1 MHRAMVAWAVSLT
14 SILVFSH
21 LLWSANEQPPEPPTL
36 PNPEIQ
42 EIRRIDPKDPLL
54 QSIQER
60 MGKLPRLDG
69 ESADTPSAGSSKAP
83 SSLKKNRGSKV
94 SKKNRAAEWMLK
106 SARLLEDQAGELEL
120 VLQVPEAQAQSEQL
134 ASMAKDLRKQVRI
147 LLETP

>member
-14 SILVFSH
+14 SIMICSH
-21 LLWSANEQPPEPPTL
+21 LLWSANGQPPEPPTL
-36 PNPEIQ
+36 PIPESP
-42 EIRRIDPKDPLL
+42 EIRRIDPKDPLF

-60 MGKLPRLDG
+60 MGKLPRLDPD
-69 ESADTPSAGSSKAP
+69 SADSPSAGSSKAS
-83 SSLKKNRGSKV
+83 SSLKKKRGSKV

-106 SARLLEDQAGELEL
+106 SARLLDDQASELEL
-120 VLQVPEAQAQSEQL
+120 QDPQAQAQSEQL

>member
-14 SILVFSH
+14 SIFVFSH
-21 LLWSANEQPPEPPTL
+21 FLWSANEQPPEPPTL
-36 PNPEIQ
+36 PNSQIQ

-69 ESADTPSAGSSKAP
+69 ESAESPSAGSSKAP

>member
-94 SKKNRAAEWMLK
+94 SRKNRAAEWMLK

-120 VLQVPEAQAQSEQL
+120 VLQDPGSQAQSEQL

>member
-36 PNPEIQ
+36 PNSQIQ

-69 ESADTPSAGSSKAP
+69 ESAESPSAGSSKAH

-94 SKKNRAAEWMLK
+94 SRKNRAAEWMLK

>member
-1 MHRAMVAWAVSLT
+1 MHRAMVALAVSLT

-94 SKKNRAAEWMLK
+94 SRKNRAAEWMLK

>member
-1 MHRAMVAWAVSLT
+1 MHRAMVARAVSLT
-14 SILVFSH
+14 SVLVFSH
-21 LLWSANEQPPEPPTL
+21 LLWSANEQPPEPPTV

-60 MGKLPRLDG
+60 MGKLPRLDPD
-69 ESADTPSAGSSKAP
+69 SADTPFAGSSKAP

-94 SKKNRAAEWMLK
+94 SRKNRAAEWMLK
-106 SARLLEDQAGELEL
+106 SARLLEDQASELEL
-120 VLQVPEAQAQSEQL
+120 ELQDPEAQTQSKQL

-147 LLETP
+147 LLEAP

>member
-1 MHRAMVAWAVSLT
+1 MHRAMVALAVSLT

-36 PNPEIQ
+36 PNSHIQ

-94 SKKNRAAEWMLK
+94 SRKNRAAEWMLK

>member
-14 SILVFSH
+14 SIMVFSH

-42 EIRRIDPKDPLL
+42 EIRRIDPKDPLF

-69 ESADTPSAGSSKAP
+69 ESAESPSAGSSKAP

-94 SKKNRAAEWMLK
+94 SRKNRAAEWMLK

-120 VLQVPEAQAQSEQL
+120 VLQDPEAQAQSEQL
-134 ASMAKDLRKQVRI
+134 VSMAKDLRKQVRI
-147 LLETP
+147 LLESP

>member
-1 MHRAMVAWAVSLT
+1 MHRAMVARAVSLT
-14 SILVFSH
+14 SVLVFSH
-21 LLWSANEQPPEPPTL
+21 LLWSANEQPPELPTV

-60 MGKLPRLDG
+60 MGKLPRLDPD
-69 ESADTPSAGSSKAP
+69 SADTPFAGSSKAP

-94 SKKNRAAEWMLK
+94 SRKNRAAEWMLK
-106 SARLLEDQAGELEL
+106 SARLLEDQASELEL
-120 VLQVPEAQAQSEQL
+120 ELQDPEAQTQSKQL

-147 LLETP
+147 LLEAP

>member
-1 MHRAMVAWAVSLT
+1 MHRAMVARAVSLT
-14 SILVFSH
+14 SVLVFSH
-21 LLWSANEQPPEPPTL
+21 LLWSANEQPPEPPTV

-60 MGKLPRLDG
+60 MGKLPRLDPD
-69 ESADTPSAGSSKAP
+69 SADTPFTGSSKAP

-94 SKKNRAAEWMLK
+94 SRKNRAAEWMLK
-106 SARLLEDQAGELEL
+106 SARLLEDQASELEL
-120 VLQVPEAQAQSEQL
+120 QDPEAQTQSNQL

-147 LLETP
+147 LLEAP

>member
-36 PNPEIQ
+36 PNSQIQ

-134 ASMAKDLRKQVRI
+134 ASMANDLRKQVRI

>member
-36 PNPEIQ
+36 PNPQIQ

-69 ESADTPSAGSSKAP
+69 ESAESPSAGSSKAP

-106 SARLLEDQAGELEL
+106 SARLLEDQASELEL
-120 VLQVPEAQAQSEQL
+120 VLQDPEAQTQSEQL
-134 ASMAKDLRKQVRI
+134 ASMANDLRKQVRI

>member
-36 PNPEIQ
+36 PNPQIQ

-134 ASMAKDLRKQVRI
+134 ASMANDLRKQVRI

>member
-1 MHRAMVAWAVSLT
+1 MHRTVVAWAVSLT
-14 SILVFSH
+14 SIIALSH

-36 PNPEIQ
+36 PNPEFQ

-60 MGKLPRLDG
+60 MGKLPRLDP
-69 ESADTPSAGSSKAP
+69 ESADSPSAGASKAP
-83 SSLKKNRGSKV
+83 SSLKKTRGSKV

-106 SARLLEDQAGELEL
+106 SARLLEDQASELEL
-120 VLQVPEAQAQSEQL
+120 HDPQAQSQSEQL
-134 ASMAKDLRKQVRI
+134 ASIAKELRKQVRI

>member
-1 MHRAMVAWAVSLT
+1 MHRAMVALAVSLT

-94 SKKNRAAEWMLK
+94 SRKNRAAEWMLK
-106 SARLLEDQAGELEL
+106 SARLLEDQAGEIEL
-120 VLQVPEAQAQSEQL
+120 VLQDPEAQTQSEQL

>member
-1 MHRAMVAWAVSLT
+1 MHRAMVARAVSLT
-14 SILVFSH
+14 SIMVFSH

-36 PNPEIQ
+36 PNSQLQ

-83 SSLKKNRGSKV
+83 SSPKKNRGSKV
-94 SKKNRAAEWMLK
+94 SRKNRAAEWMLK
-106 SARLLEDQAGELEL
+106 SARLLEDQASELEL
-120 VLQVPEAQAQSEQL
+120 VLQDPEAQAQSEQL

-147 LLETP
+147 LLESP

>member
-1 MHRAMVAWAVSLT
+1 MHRAMVALAVSLT

-36 PNPEIQ
+36 PNSQIQ

-94 SKKNRAAEWMLK
+94 SRKNRAAEWMLK

>member
-1 MHRAMVAWAVSLT
+1 MHRAMVARAVSLT
-14 SILVFSH
+14 SVLVFSH
-21 LLWSANEQPPEPPTL
+21 LLWSANEQPPEPPTV

-60 MGKLPRLDG
+60 MGKLPRLDPD
-69 ESADTPSAGSSKAP
+69 SADTPFTGSSKAP

-94 SKKNRAAEWMLK
+94 SRKNRAAEWMLK
-106 SARLLEDQAGELEL
+106 SARLLEDQASELEL
-120 VLQVPEAQAQSEQL
+120 ELQDPEAQTQSNQL

-147 LLETP
+147 LLEAP